1 MKVAGIIVLIVVAGF
16 AYYGQ
21 WAIVLPGTIAGLGL
35 LAAKG
40 RRR

>member
-1 MKVAGIIVLIVVAGF
+1 MKVAGITVLIVVAVL

-21 WAIVLPGTIAGLGL
+21 WAIVLPGTVAGLGL